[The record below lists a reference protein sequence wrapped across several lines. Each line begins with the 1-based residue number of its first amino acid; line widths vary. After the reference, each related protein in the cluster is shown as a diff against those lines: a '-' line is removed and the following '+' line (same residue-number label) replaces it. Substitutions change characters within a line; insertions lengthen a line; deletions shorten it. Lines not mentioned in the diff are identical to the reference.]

1 MKEGV
6 ERRQVKITLSESPE
20 RTVIALA
27 GDDNVP
33 QSIAELKQ
41 TIERAV
47 ARGQSIVIDITE
59 LFYLGSEGVGVIA
72 GTHRMTKEAGIELV
86 IKNPTKQ
93 VARVFMVTRLDT
105 FLNIQRDEPGGG

>member
-1 MKEGV
+1 LKEGV
-6 ERRQVKITLSESPE
+6 ERRQVKITLSETPE

-33 QSIAELKQ
+33 QSIAELKE

-47 ARGQSIVIDITE
+47 KRAKPIVIDITA

-72 GTHRMTKEAGIELV
+72 ATHRMSREADIDLV

-105 FLNIQRDEPGGG
+105 FLNIQRDEPGAG

>member
-20 RTVIALA
+20 RTVIVLA

-33 QSIAELKQ
+33 QSIDELKK

-47 ARGQSIVIDITE
+47 ARGKAIEIDITE

-72 GTHRMTKEAGIELV
+72 AAHRMTNEAGLDLV
-86 IKNPTKQ
+86 IRNPTKQ
-93 VARVFMVTRLDT
+93 VSRVFMVTRLDT
-105 FLNIQRDEPGGG
+105 FLNIQRDEPKGG

>member
-1 MKEGV
+1 M
-6 ERRQVKITLSESPE
+6 KITLSESPE

-27 GDDNVP
+27 GDDNVT
-33 QSIAELKQ
+33 QSIAELKL

-47 ARGQSIVIDITE
+47 ARGKAIVIDITE

-72 GTHRMTKEAGIELV
+72 ATHRMTKEAGLDLV